1 MKKQKMMNWIVT
13 ILFLVALAVIY
24 CFWGCSL
31 DMVVTIIAVIVA
43 VIGILVLSYQNA
55 RIRGMSGEEQ

>member
-1 MKKQKMMNWIVT
+1 MKKQKMMNWIFT

-31 DMVVTIIAVIVA
+31 DMLVTIIAVIVA
-43 VIGILVLSYQNA
+43 VIGILVLSYQNKM
-55 RIRGMSGEEQ
+55 IKGFMDKE